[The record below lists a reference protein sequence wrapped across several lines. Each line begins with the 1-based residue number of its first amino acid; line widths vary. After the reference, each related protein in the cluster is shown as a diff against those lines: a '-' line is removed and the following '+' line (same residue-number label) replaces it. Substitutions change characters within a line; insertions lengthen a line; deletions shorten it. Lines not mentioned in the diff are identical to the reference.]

1 MLNTFWDKNK
11 VFILGLLGAIA
22 VTLEQFINNPDND
35 IKWKVV
41 GFAALMAVLSYL
53 AKEWRGQS
61 TSIIGILGSLAA
73 AFVTVQN
80 TGKFTW
86 NQFIL
91 QAVVAVIAAV
101 ASDAKSRGYENTET
115 IKSAKREG
123 EQINPAQL
131 TNKAVKNEAG
141 V

>member
-1 MLNTFWDKNK
+1 MIKSFWDKNK
-11 VFILGLLGAIA
+11 VFILGALGAIA
-22 VTLEQFINNPDND
+22 LALEPFINDTSD
-35 IKWKVV
+35 EMKWKVV

-53 AKEWRGQS
+53 AKEWRGQAM
-61 TSIIGILGSLAA
+61 SIIGIIGNLAGV
-73 AFVTVQN
+73 FVTVQQ

-91 QAVVAVIAAV
+91 QAIVAIIAAV
-101 ASDAKSRGYENTET
+101 SADAKSRGYENTET
-115 IKSAKREG
+115 IKAAKREG